1 MTLTRWRAVA
11 IKGRKLAARAIVA
24 FVHAS
29 GLWLSLSSG
38 ACASRAVRTTV
49 PQDLAW
55 PPGSPRVALASV
67 IETRRAGMALFSWI
81 GGEKNVPLFE
91 RPYGLAWQ
99 GGDLVVADP
108 AARRLVRVAASGKV
122 TQSDPDPDFAPLMV
136 ASCADGLVASD
147 SESGRV
153 ARFDTELRRVAWL
166 AQGLDRPTGVA
177 CDARAVWV
185 VETGAHRLVIL
196 GRDGS
201 RRIVGG
207 RGTGDGQFNFP
218 VALVRLGGA
227 VLVGDTLNFRIQQ
240 LDAATGRFLGA
251 FGRLG
256 DAAGDTPRLKG
267 IAADAAGHVWASD
280 AHLDQV
286 SIYTAQ
292 GQLLMSLGRSGSAPG
307 EFAFPAGVAAHPDG
321 RVAVADALNR
331 RVQVFRLLPAAP
343 VKR

>member
-1 MTLTRWRAVA
+1 MS
-11 IKGRKLAARAIVA
+11 LARRRAIALGTGLLVA
-24 FVHAS
+24 SV
-29 GLWLSLSSG
+29 
-38 ACASRAVRTTV
+38 ACAPHAVRPTV
-49 PQDLAW
+49 PAGLAW
-55 PPGSPRVALASV
+55 PPGESRIALTTV
-67 IETRRAGMALFSWI
+67 IDTRRPGMALFSWI
-81 GGEKNVPLFE
+81 VGEKSAPLFE

-99 GGDLVVADP
+99 GDDLVVADP

-122 TQSDPDPDFAPLMV
+122 TQSEPDPDFAPLMV
-136 ASCADGLVASD
+136 ASCAGGLVASD

-153 ARFDTELRRVAWL
+153 ARFDSELRRVSWL
-166 AQGLDRPTGVA
+166 AQGLDRPTGLA
-177 CDARAVWV
+177 CDSAAVWV
-185 VETGAHRLVIL
+185 AETGAHRVVVL

-201 RRIVGG
+201 RRVIGG

-218 VALVRLGGA
+218 VALVRLA
-227 VLVGDTLNFRIQQ
+227 DAILVGDTLNFRIQQ

-267 IAADAAGHVWASD
+267 IAVDAAGHVWVSD

-292 GQLLMSLGRSGSAPG
+292 GRLLLSLGRSGSAPG

-331 RVQVFRLLPAAP
+331 RVQVFRLLPTAFAKP
-343 VKR
+343 

>member
-1 MTLTRWRAVA
+1 LTLTRWRAVA
-11 IKGRKLAARAIVA
+11 LGMCL
-24 FVHAS
+24 
-29 GLWLSLSSG
+29 GSG

-81 GGEKNVPLFE
+81 GGEKNAPLFE

-108 AARRLVRVAASGKV
+108 AARRLVRLAASGKV
-122 TQSDPDPDFAPLMV
+122 TLSDPDPDFAPLMV

-153 ARFDTELRRVAWL
+153 ARFNSELRRVSWL

-177 CDARAVWV
+177 CDAAAVWV
-185 VETGAHRLVIL
+185 AETGAHRLVVL

-201 RRIVGG
+201 RRIIGG

-292 GQLLMSLGRSGSAPG
+292 GQLLMSLGRSGGAPG

-343 VKR
+343 VKP

>member
-1 MTLTRWRAVA
+1 VTL
-11 IKGRKLAARAIVA
+11 
-24 FVHAS
+24 
-29 GLWLSLSSG
+29 
-38 ACASRAVRTTV
+38 
-49 PQDLAW
+49 
-55 PPGSPRVALASV
+55 
-67 IETRRAGMALFSWI
+67 
-81 GGEKNVPLFE
+81 
-91 RPYGLAWQ
+91 
-99 GGDLVVADP
+99 
-108 AARRLVRVAASGKV
+108 
-122 TQSDPDPDFAPLMV
+122 SDPDPGFAPLTI
-136 ASCADGLVASD
+136 AACPDGLVASD

-153 ARFDTELRRVAWL
+153 AQFDSELRRVAWL

-185 VETGAHRLVIL
+185 VETGAHRLLAL

-201 RRIVGG
+201 RRVIGG

-218 VALVRLGGA
+218 VALARLGEE
-227 VLVGDTLNFRIQQ
+227 VLVGDTLNFRIQR
-240 LDAATGRFLGA
+240 LDGASGRFLGA

-267 IAADAAGHVWASD
+267 IAVDAAGHVWASD

-292 GQLLMSLGRSGSAPG
+292 GQLLLSLGRNGSAPG

-331 RVQVFRLLPAAP
+331 RVQVFRLLPTASAKP
-343 VKR
+343 

>member
-1 MTLTRWRAVA
+1 LTLTRWRAVA
-11 IKGRKLAARAIVA
+11 LGMCL
-24 FVHAS
+24 
-29 GLWLSLSSG
+29 GSG

-81 GGEKNVPLFE
+81 GGEKNAPLFE

-108 AARRLVRVAASGKV
+108 AARRLVRLAASGKV
-122 TQSDPDPDFAPLMV
+122 TLSDPDPDFAPLMV

-153 ARFDTELRRVAWL
+153 ARFNSELRRVSWL

-177 CDARAVWV
+177 CDAAAVWV
-185 VETGAHRLVIL
+185 AETGAHRLVVL

-201 RRIVGG
+201 RRIIGG

-343 VKR
+343 VKP

>member
-1 MTLTRWRAVA
+1 MRPDERGAIALGTFLLVA
-11 IKGRKLAARAIVA
+11 SA
-24 FVHAS
+24 
-29 GLWLSLSSG
+29 
-38 ACASRAVRTTV
+38 ACAPRAVRTTV
-49 PQDLAW
+49 PAGLAW
-55 PPGSPRVALASV
+55 PPGGPRVALASV

-81 GGEKNVPLFE
+81 AGEKNAPLFE

-122 TQSDPDPDFAPLMV
+122 AQSNPDPDFAPLMI

-153 ARFDTELRRVAWL
+153 ARFDSELRRVSWL
-166 AQGLDRPTGVA
+166 AQGLDRPTGIA
-177 CDARAVWV
+177 CEAGAVWV
-185 VETGAHRLVIL
+185 AETGAHRLVVL

-201 RRIVGG
+201 RRVIGG
-207 RGTGDGQFNFP
+207 RGTGDSQFNFP
-218 VALVRLGGA
+218 VALARQGDT
-227 VLVGDTLNFRIQQ
+227 VLVGDTLNFRIQR
-240 LDAATGRFLGA
+240 LDGATGRFLGS

-267 IAADAAGHVWASD
+267 IAVDSAGHVWASD

-286 SIYTAQ
+286 SIYTPQ
-292 GQLLMSLGRSGSAPG
+292 GQLLLSLGRSGGAPG
-307 EFAFPAGVAAHPDG
+307 EFAFPAGVAAHSDG

-331 RVQVFRLLPAAP
+331 RVQVFRLLPTAP
-343 VKR
+343 VKP

>member
-1 MTLTRWRAVA
+1 MRPAGGALIALGTGLLTASAACAPR
-11 IKGRKLAARAIVA
+11 AART
-24 FVHAS
+24 
-29 GLWLSLSSG
+29 SLPAG
-38 ACASRAVRTTV
+38 
-49 PQDLAW
+49 LAW
-55 PPGSPRVALASV
+55 PPGEPRVALMDV
-67 IETRRAGMALFSWI
+67 IETRRAGAALFAWI
-81 GGEKNVPLFE
+81 GGEKNAPLFE

-122 TQSDPDPDFAPLMV
+122 TLSGPDPDFAPLAV
-136 ASCADGLVASD
+136 ASCAEGLVASD

-153 ARFDTELRRVAWL
+153 ARFDPDLRRVSWL

-177 CDARAVWV
+177 CDAGAVWV
-185 VETGAHRLVIL
+185 VETGAHRIVVLR
-196 GRDGS
+196 RDGS
-201 RRIVGG
+201 RQVIGG

-218 VALVRLGGA
+218 VALVRLGGT
-227 VLVGDTLNFRIQQ
+227 VLVGDTLNFRIQR
-240 LDAATGRFLGA
+240 LDAATGRSLGS

-267 IAADAAGHVWASD
+267 IAVDAAGHVWASD

-286 SIYTAQ
+286 SIYTGQ
-292 GQLLMSLGRSGSAPG
+292 GQLLLSLGRSGTAPG

-331 RVQVFRLLPAAP
+331 RVQVFRLLPTVSGKP
-343 VKR
+343 

>member
-1 MTLTRWRAVA
+1 LTLTRWHAVA
-11 IKGRKLAARAIVA
+11 LGM
-24 FVHAS
+24 
-29 GLWLSLSSG
+29 WLSSG
-38 ACASRAVRTTV
+38 ACASHAVRTTV

-67 IETRRAGMALFSWI
+67 IETRRAGMAAFSWI
-81 GGEKNVPLFE
+81 GGEKNAPLFE

-122 TQSDPDPDFAPLMV
+122 TLSDPDPDFAPLMV

-147 SESGRV
+147 SASGRV
-153 ARFDTELRRVAWL
+153 ARFNSELRRVSWL

-177 CDARAVWV
+177 CDAVAVWV
-185 VETGAHRLVIL
+185 AETGAHRLVVL

-201 RRIVGG
+201 RRVIGG

-218 VALVRLGGA
+218 VALARLGGA

-267 IAADAAGHVWASD
+267 IAVDAAGHVWASD

-343 VKR
+343 VKP

>member
-1 MTLTRWRAVA
+1 MPA
-11 IKGRKLAARAIVA
+11 G
-24 FVHAS
+24 
-29 GLWLSLSSG
+29 
-38 ACASRAVRTTV
+38 
-49 PQDLAW
+49 LAW
-55 PPGSPRVALASV
+55 PPGQPRIGLANV
-67 IETRRAGMALFSWI
+67 IETRRAGMALLSWI
-81 GGEKNVPLFE
+81 AGAKDAPLFE

-122 TQSDPDPDFAPLMV
+122 TQSDPDPGFAPLMI

-153 ARFDTELRRVAWL
+153 ARFDSELRRVSWL

-177 CDARAVWV
+177 CDAGVVWV

-196 GRDGS
+196 GKGGS
-201 RRIVGG
+201 RRVIGA

-218 VALVRLGGA
+218 VALVRLGDA
-227 VLVGDTLNFRIQQ
+227 VLVGDTLNFRIQR

-267 IAADAAGHVWASD
+267 IAVDSAGHVWASD

-292 GQLLMSLGRSGSAPG
+292 GQLLLSLGRSGSAPG

-331 RVQVFRLLPAAP
+331 RVQVFRLLPAASANP
-343 VKR
+343 

>member
-1 MTLTRWRAVA
+1 MIGSTL
-11 IKGRKLAARAIVA
+11 L
-24 FVHAS
+24 
-29 GLWLSLSSG
+29 LSSV
-38 ACASRAVRTTV
+38 ACAPRAVRTKV
-49 PQDLAW
+49 PEDLAW
-55 PPGSPRVALASV
+55 PPVTPRIGLASV

-81 GGEKNVPLFE
+81 AGEKDAPLFE
-91 RPYGLAWQ
+91 RPYGLAWL
-99 GGDLVVADP
+99 GGDIVVADP

-122 TQSDPDPDFAPLMV
+122 TQSDPDPGFAPLMV

-147 SESGRV
+147 SESGKV
-153 ARFDTELRRVAWL
+153 ARFDSTLRRVSWL

-177 CDARAVWV
+177 CDAGFVWV

-196 GRDGS
+196 GKDGS
-201 RRIVGG
+201 RRVIGG

-218 VALVRLGGA
+218 VALVRLGDA
-227 VLVGDTLNFRIQQ
+227 VLVGDTLNFRIQR
-240 LDAATGRFLGA
+240 LEGATGRFLGA

-267 IAADAAGHVWASD
+267 IAVDSAGHVWASD

-292 GQLLMSLGRSGSAPG
+292 GQLLLSLGRSGIAPG

-331 RVQVFRLLPAAP
+331 RVQVFRLLPAASAKP
-343 VKR
+343 